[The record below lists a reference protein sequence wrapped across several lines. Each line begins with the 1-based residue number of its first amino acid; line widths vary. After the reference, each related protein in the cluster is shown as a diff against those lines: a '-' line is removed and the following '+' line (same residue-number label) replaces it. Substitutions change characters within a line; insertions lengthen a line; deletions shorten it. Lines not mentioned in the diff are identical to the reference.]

1 MKKGKFQWG
10 EEAESRFAVLK
21 ERLCSA
27 PVLAL
32 PDFDKLFEVDCD
44 ANRVGI
50 GAVLSQEK
58 RPVAF
63 HSEKLCDARR
73 SWSTYDKEFYSVV
86 RALRMWEHYLVGKEF
101 ILYSDCV
108 ALKHLNS

>member
-1 MKKGKFQWG
+1 M
-10 EEAESRFAVLK
+10 
-21 ERLCSA
+21 CSA

-44 ANRVGI
+44 ASKVGI

-58 RPVAF
+58 RPIAF
-63 HSEKLCDARR
+63 YNEKLCDTTKN
-73 SWSTYDKEFYSVV
+73 WSTYDKGFYSMV

-101 ILYSDCV
+101 ILY
-108 ALKHLNS
+108 